1 MEEFTREIYYLKS
14 IGTDNLPHS
23 NRRTLIEHLI
33 GTAKLLK
40 ELGRNETEQKA
51 GLFHSIY
58 GTEYYKHSEKLNV
71 KREEVK
77 NLIGEESENLV
88 YIFCNLR
95 DRKNTILKGQLDEPI
110 KTQLRWI
117 EYANL
122 REQNPKNKLLSSF
135 EHVLAKK
142 SNSEGAELNL
152 FSVFPTPIGVINYGE
167 KNRELN
173 RNLVNDIEV
182 EMNTI
187 PSEQRTFSGGKDC
200 CWQSKLGLERKYDS
214 FKNLSEIIKDAIISV
229 LFATKLKREFLNSV
243 KVFDLWA
250 NVIMKNGGWSQSH
263 IHSDSNCLWSGV
275 YYPKSDNSEN
285 MNLDDIDLNQV
296 IIQEKQVIRSD
307 GVLVLKDPGSI
318 QKQLSFSRQYDN
330 GLFFGGNN
338 YAFPRE
344 SLLIMFPAT
353 LEHYVTPMTNLTE
366 KRYSISFATGF
377 NKNIKDLS
385 KSY

>member
-1 MEEFTREIYYLKS
+1 
-14 IGTDNLPHS
+14 
-23 NRRTLIEHLI
+23 
-33 GTAKLLK
+33 
-40 ELGRNETEQKA
+40 
-51 GLFHSIY
+51 
-58 GTEYYKHSEKLNV
+58 
-71 KREEVK
+71 
-77 NLIGEESENLV
+77 
-88 YIFCNLR
+88 
-95 DRKNTILKGQLDEPI
+95 
-110 KTQLRWI
+110 
-117 EYANL
+117 
-122 REQNPKNKLLSSF
+122 
-135 EHVLAKK
+135 
-142 SNSEGAELNL
+142 
-152 FSVFPTPIGVINYGE
+152 
-167 KNRELN
+167 
-173 RNLVNDIEV
+173 
-182 EMNTI
+182 
-187 PSEQRTFSGGKDC
+187 
-200 CWQSKLGLERKYDS
+200 
-214 FKNLSEIIKDAIISV
+214 
-229 LFATKLKREFLNSV
+229 
-243 KVFDLWA
+243 
-250 NVIMKNGGWSQSH
+250 MKNGGWSQPH